1 MPGSDVKLFKSEP
14 WQQFEDTFWEKT
26 PGRSDKITHVEAYIA
41 RMLMAEKQKFLL
53 LNRNAIFKEY
63 KEFADDQAANGLSVQ
78 AEIETISE
86 YVDIYKYLVGE
97 RKEKPTGC

>member
-1 MPGSDVKLFKSEP
+1 MNHGNNLRSRFGKKH
-14 WQQFEDTFWEKT
+14 

-41 RMLMAEKQKFLL
+41 RMLMAKKQKFLL

-63 KEFADDQAANGLSVQ
+63 KEFANGQAANGLFVQ

-97 RKEKPTGC
+97 CKKNPLGADFRFGYFNA